1 MPTAQTARQWEGNN
15 MKKQLAA
22 VCAAL
27 SIASA
32 TIAVPALAQLVSRI
46 SFAKGNDNASVK
58 GTIKGKA
65 YRDYKLGVG
74 NGQNLGV
81 SLIGSSSVNF
91 NILPPGSTGEA
102 VYNSSI
108 SGNDA
113 TGIRTVKGDYTIRV
127 YLLGAAQTS
136 GKAYP
141 YQLSVAVVNF

>member
-1 MPTAQTARQWEGNN
+1 MVRTKLFLG
-15 MKKQLAA
+15 LAA
-22 VCAAL
+22 AAM
-27 SIASA
+27 IAA
-32 TIAVPALAQLVSRI
+32 PMAAPALAQVVSRI
-46 SFAKGNDNASVK
+46 TFAKGNDNASVK

-81 SLIGSSSVNF
+81 SLTGSSSVNF
-91 NILPPGSTGEA
+91 NILPPGSSGEA
-102 VYNSSI
+102 VYNSS
-108 SGNDA
+108 SQGTDA

-127 YLLGAAQTS
+127 YLMGAAETS

>member
-1 MPTAQTARQWEGNN
+1 MNSKFLMPLACLALVGGVVATPVVAQA
-15 MKKQLAA
+15 
-22 VCAAL
+22 
-27 SIASA
+27 
-32 TIAVPALAQLVSRI
+32 VSRI
-46 SFAKGNDNASVK
+46 TFAKGNDNASVK

-81 SLIGSSSVNF
+81 SLTGSSSVNF

-102 VYNSSI
+102 VYNSSV

-127 YLLGAAQTS
+127 YLMGAAETS

-141 YQLSVAVVNF
+141 YQLSVSVVNF

>member
-1 MPTAQTARQWEGNN
+1 MTKNRILASLAGLAIIGTAV
-15 MKKQLAA
+15 AA
-22 VCAAL
+22 P
-27 SIASA
+27 
-32 TIAVPALAQLVSRI
+32 AVAQVVSRI
-46 SFAKGNDNASVK
+46 AFAKGNDNASVK

-81 SLIGSSSVNF
+81 SLTGGSSVNF

-102 VYNSSI
+102 VFNSSV
-108 SGNDA
+108 SGTTA

-127 YLLGAAQTS
+127 YLMGAAETN

-141 YQLSVAVVNF
+141 YQLSVSVVNF